1 MLTVAG
7 LNLPQRGRAIVQW
20 ATCLLFVVCS
30 VDLGTHILL
39 SSIIILTN
47 LVYLLFHIV
56 IETKTDIALCNCKAY
71 LVSLCYYS
79 ALCYKQNLTC
89 NLLSYWFDFKIW
101 IILVTQSYSRK
112 KCNKSLI
119 IRLYDSK
126 QKLISTYYLWY
137 KQVLR
142 LSFYL
147 IIYMKIHIM
156 LWSYIT
162 LYLMHFKSS

>member
-7 LNLPQRGRAIVQW
+7 LNLPQRGRAILQW

-30 VDLGTHILL
+30 VDVGTRILL

-47 LVYLLFHIV
+47 VVNLLFNIV

-79 ALCYKQNLTC
+79 ALCYKQNLTF
-89 NLLSYWFDFKIW
+89 NLLSCWFDFKTW

-126 QKLISTYYLWY
+126 RKLISTYYLWY

-142 LSFYL
+142 LSFYHSN
-147 IIYMKIHIM
+147 MV
-156 LWSYIT
+156 
-162 LYLMHFKSS
+162 